1 MFIDIHAHAVRKPFL
16 QVDGRKPF
24 PTAEQLI
31 EHYDKIGVD
40 KACLLPLIGPEFY
53 SGQSNE
59 DILDMAEKYPERFIP
74 FCNIHPRSINN
85 SVDAPLADVL
95 KKYKDIGCRG
105 VGEVICNI
113 PFTDPFAQNLF
124 KNVQEAGLPLTF
136 HIAHRLDRTYG
147 LYDDPGL
154 PLLEATL
161 QNYPELVFLG
171 HSQTFWAEIGQLET
185 PGDRAGYPS
194 YPIKAEGAVPKL
206 MRKYQNLCG
215 DLSAG
220 SGCNALTRDPEY
232 AVTFLEEFQ
241 DRLLFGLDICCPPD
255 GNEPR
260 LMTFLKELLADGK
273 ITESVFDK
281 VTHLNA
287 IRLLNL

>member
-136 HIAHRLDRTYG
+136 HIAHRLDRAYG

-161 QNYPELVFLG
+161 QNYPGLVFLG

-194 YPIKAEGAVPKL
+194 YPVKAEGAVPKL

-255 GNEPR
+255 GTEPR
-260 LMTFLKELLADGK
+260 LMTFLKELLVDGK